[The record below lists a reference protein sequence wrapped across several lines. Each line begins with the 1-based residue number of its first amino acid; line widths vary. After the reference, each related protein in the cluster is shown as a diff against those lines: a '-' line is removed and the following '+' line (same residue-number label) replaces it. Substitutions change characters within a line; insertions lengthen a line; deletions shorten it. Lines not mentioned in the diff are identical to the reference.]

1 MKHLKRINED
11 WSDDYVYD
19 FKDNGFDVEE
29 NGLVLKGQYKGQ
41 FVHTQVSSW
50 FEEMLAQ
57 MGEEHKVLRTKTH
70 FNELTGNASFE
81 VEIKPAL
88 GEHSIE
94 VEDNGA
100 KYKFYLGV
108 IRNFYWYSKNEVL
121 GGIANGGLSIQG
133 HLENGQE
140 RLLWIGK
147 KETKSGQVSIMK
159 NVFSIGGI
167 KRVNGIIISTGN
179 TITRGIS
186 VSEEDVKKI
195 FDLVYSDKLVS
206 LLIFGNP
213 ATKSVYSEMP
223 ADKKTLMDRVKH
235 ELLA

>member
-1 MKHLKRINED
+1 MKNLKRINED

-29 NGLVLKGQYKGQ
+29 NGLVLKGQYKGK
-41 FVHTQVSSW
+41 FLITQVSSW

-57 MGEEHKVLRTKTH
+57 MGEEHKVLRTKTY

-147 KETKSGQVSIMK
+147 KEKLKKLQLW
-159 NVFSIGGI
+159 I
-167 KRVNGIIISTGN
+167 K
-179 TITRGIS
+179 
-186 VSEEDVKKI
+186 KQ
-195 FDLVYSDKLVS
+195 
-206 LLIFGNP
+206 
-213 ATKSVYSEMP
+213 
-223 ADKKTLMDRVKH
+223 
-235 ELLA
+235 